1 MNSMNSASTCVVLLL
16 KTATVNSLND
26 LLQMMRENNVN
37 SIH

>member
-26 LLQMMRENNVN
+26 LLQMMRENVN